1 LKQVRQQQIVEPVRR
16 SSPQKATSGAAHC
29 LSHGSLDVCGQQ
41 HRVSRP
47 TIFSPFNHHNYPF
60 FNKMAIGR
68 WDAIS
73 LTYDRE
79 DSMIALLSITTLT
92 VATLFAL
99 AAATAFH
106 WLLLRL
112 TLRVMRPAA
121 LRPESMRPAA
131 AHPIAARSELVRGT
145 AGLTRAFAAHR

>member
-1 LKQVRQQQIVEPVRR
+1 MCAGSNIVCRA
-16 SSPQKATSGAAHC
+16 PQYFR
-29 LSHGSLDVCGQQ
+29 GS
-41 HRVSRP
+41 
-47 TIFSPFNHHNYPF
+47 NHHNYPC

-112 TLRVMRPAA
+112 TLGVMRPAA

-131 AHPIAARSELVRGT
+131 VRRVAARPELARGT
-145 AGLTRAFAAHR
+145 TGLTRAFAAHR

>member
-1 LKQVRQQQIVEPVRR
+1 
-16 SSPQKATSGAAHC
+16 
-29 LSHGSLDVCGQQ
+29 
-41 HRVSRP
+41 
-47 TIFSPFNHHNYPF
+47 
-60 FNKMAIGR
+60 
-68 WDAIS
+68 
-73 LTYDRE
+73 
-79 DSMIALLSITTLT
+79 MIALLSITTLT

-121 LRPESMRPAA
+121 LRPAA
-131 AHPIAARSELVRGT
+131 AHQIAARSELVRGT